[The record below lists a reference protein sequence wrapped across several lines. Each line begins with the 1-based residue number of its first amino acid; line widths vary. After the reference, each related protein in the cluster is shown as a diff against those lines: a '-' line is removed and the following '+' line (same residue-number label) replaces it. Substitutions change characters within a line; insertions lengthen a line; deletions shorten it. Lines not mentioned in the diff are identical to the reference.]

1 MKLTNYLK
9 IILNN
14 MEQLIY
20 IGKVTLLF
28 SALYSVYFLLFKNT
42 TFFQI
47 NRWYLLLIIPFS
59 FLLPLINGSGNIDSF
74 YAITLPPIEL
84 NSVLNQSSYLSILDI
99 VSIVYI
105 IVSIILG
112 IKLIYNLL
120 RISIKINKLKNGVKS
135 KIAPFSFFNFI
146 YIPEELDEDSKKDI
160 IAHEKVHAEQLHSLD
175 IVAYEFLKVVMWFN
189 PLVWLAAYSVKC
201 NHEFIAD
208 SIASK
213 NNKEKYSSILIAQL
227 LGVNCSM
234 LANNFNYKPLIKR
247 RIIMMKTTKTKRT
260 SVLKYALVIPVAL
273 IFATVNVNQKA
284 YAKPIVKIN
293 NQEGVK
299 DKVEVMP
306 EFKGGMD
313 ALIKYMGANI
323 KYPKES
329 KKEGTVYVSFVVDE
343 KGKITNAEITKSVVD
358 VLDKEALRVVKNM
371 PNWKPGKDKGKNVKV
386 KMTLPISFKLS

>member
-1 MKLTNYLK
+1 
-9 IILNN
+9 
-14 MEQLIY
+14 
-20 IGKVTLLF
+20 
-28 SALYSVYFLLFKNT
+28 
-42 TFFQI
+42 
-47 NRWYLLLIIPFS
+47 
-59 FLLPLINGSGNIDSF
+59 
-74 YAITLPPIEL
+74 
-84 NSVLNQSSYLSILDI
+84 
-99 VSIVYI
+99 
-105 IVSIILG
+105 
-112 IKLIYNLL
+112 
-120 RISIKINKLKNGVKS
+120 
-135 KIAPFSFFNFI
+135 
-146 YIPEELDEDSKKDI
+146 
-160 IAHEKVHAEQLHSLD
+160 
-175 IVAYEFLKVVMWFN
+175 
-189 PLVWLAAYSVKC
+189 
-201 NHEFIAD
+201 
-208 SIASK
+208 
-213 NNKEKYSSILIAQL
+213 
-227 LGVNCSM
+227 
-234 LANNFNYKPLIKR
+234 
-247 RIIMMKTTKTKRT
+247 MMKTTKTKRT